1 MKELRCTQ
9 CGATINPD
17 TLTCEYCGSVF
28 FSSEIVQE
36 RERKKAEK
44 KKQEQD
50 SMFIDSHPYDNIK
63 VRNLTNEELYNLI
76 KTSANHKPSGFLF
89 PIVFMI
95 AWTMV
100 AFVIGVNL
108 LEDMPGSMGIIRF
121 VPFVFAIIGVIS
133 ITNTLK
139 QAVGGGIA
147 NELNMIKQGLYGEA
161 CDSLEKRESKKHNL
175 NYVAAII
182 LLCYFRLADYEV
194 AKQNIIAL
202 PQKELS
208 ELINRSNVFYE
219 VAKELN
225 VRTPEFGAVSFT
237 PFKQMIQEQLSKLN
251 INFDEDDD

>member
-44 KKQEQD
+44 KKQELD
-50 SMFIDSHPYDNIK
+50 GMYIDSHPYDDIK

-76 KTSANHKPSGFLF
+76 KTSANQKPSGYLF

-100 AFVIGVNL
+100 AFIIGANL
-108 LEDMPGSMGIIRF
+108 LEDMPISVGIIRYI
-121 VPFVFAIIGVIS
+121 PFVFALVGVIS
-133 ITNTLK
+133 VTNTLK
-139 QAVGGGIA
+139 QAVSGGIS
-147 NELNMIKQGLYGEA
+147 NELNLIKQGFYSEA

-225 VRTPEFGAVSFT
+225 VRTPEFGAISFS
-237 PFKQMIQEQLSKLN
+237 PFKQMIKEQLSKLSVD
-251 INFDEDDD
+251 FDIDDD